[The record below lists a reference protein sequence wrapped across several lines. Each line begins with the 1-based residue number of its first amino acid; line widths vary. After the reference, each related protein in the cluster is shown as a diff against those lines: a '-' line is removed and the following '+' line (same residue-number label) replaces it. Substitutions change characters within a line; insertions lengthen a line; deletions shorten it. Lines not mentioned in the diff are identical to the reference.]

1 LSYVENHPT
10 SDYSFNFTE
19 QECLNLKR
27 VADYPQCSYQK
38 YGLAQ
43 QRFGQTVALK
53 DPHAQPEVVLTYAQ
67 LYQQIQQFAA
77 GLQALVQPAADRVAP
92 SC

>member
-1 LSYVENHPT
+1 VP
-10 SDYSFNFTE
+10 
-19 QECLNLKR
+19 QLKTWQII
-27 VADYPQCSYQK
+27 PQCSRYQK
-38 YGLAQ
+38 YGPRATAIWSN
-43 QRFGQTVALK
+43 RCLK

-77 GLQALVQPAADRVAP
+77 GLQALGVQPADRVP

>member
-1 LSYVENHPT
+1 MLKNHPT
-10 SDYSFNFTE
+10 SIPLTSLSE
-19 QECLNLKR
+19 LKR
-27 VADYPQCSYQK
+27 VADYSSVQSLPEIY
-38 YGLAQ
+38 LAQ

-77 GLQALVQPAADRVAP
+77 GLQALGAT
-92 SC
+92 S

>member
-1 LSYVENHPT
+1 M
-10 SDYSFNFTE
+10 
-19 QECLNLKR
+19 
-27 VADYPQCSYQK
+27 A
-38 YGLAQ
+38 LAQ

-77 GLQALVQPAADRVAP
+77 GLQALGCNQLTALP
-92 SC
+92 